1 MGLFG
6 TAGIRGG
13 VRERVTPALAL
24 AVGRAAGD
32 AAERDADDG
41 GSNGNDGSNGER
53 TSGATSN
60 EFVLARDGR
69 ETSAGLAA
77 AVEAGLLSAGTDVRR
92 AGQLPTPALA
102 FASRGRRGVMV
113 TASHNPP
120 ADNGLKLFAD
130 GEEYDRDAERRIEE
144 RVAAD
149 PAPVA
154 WDRWGTI
161 ERIDPLP
168 AYREAVVTYAC
179 GHGAAL
185 DGLRIAVDCANGTA
199 SRATPQVLRALGAE
213 VVALN
218 ASVDGHFSGRP
229 SKPTPETLGDLRA
242 FLADEADPDEAD
254 PDGERGDPE
263 DPGGI
268 DAGPQ
273 DATDEGFALGIA
285 HDGDGDRVV
294 FLDSEGEIVHED
306 TVLAILAE
314 HYARASDATDPIVV
328 TTPNASSRIDERVAA
343 AGGRTERIGLGAL
356 HEGIAAVRESGSAGT
371 EVAFAAEPWKHVHPA
386 FGPWIDGVASAAVLA
401 RLAAESGLD
410 ALRAPVTEL
419 PYRKAS
425 LACADG
431 RKESAMAE
439 LARTLPERFPE
450 AAVETEHGLRLDF
463 EEEWVLVRPSGTEPK
478 IRVYAE
484 SETVDA
490 LLERVVD
497 AVEAATDGE

>member
-1 MGLFG
+1 MKLFG

-32 AAERDADDG
+32 AAERDADDEK
-41 GSNGNDGSNGER
+41 SDGNDGSNGER

-60 EFVLARDGR
+60 EFVLAADGR
-69 ETSAGLAA
+69 ETGSGLAA

-185 DGLRIAVDCANGTA
+185 DGLRIVVDCANGTA

-242 FLADEADPDEAD
+242 FLADEAGPDEAD
-254 PDGERGDPE
+254 PDGERGNPE
-263 DPGGI
+263 DPDAI
-268 DAGPQ
+268 DARPQ

-328 TTPNASSRIDERVAA
+328 TTPNASSRVDERVAA

-431 RKESAMAE
+431 RKGSAMAE